1 MIEDAP
7 LQLVAPVPPSR
18 LAERLDHLEALC
30 KTYHQLFQ
38 LQTPKKWIP
47 ELKLRE
53 MQRECVAAESAAC
66 AGCPEFDGLQAT
78 TTVEELLDHG
88 ALGGVVRF
96 VGRVGAFSSPEIWS
110 TAGSPDQV
118 YKMSFEDSEGRDL
131 SSLTV
136 SSRSTWEPLQRALR
150 LGAPVDVLGTIFVLT
165 DHRGSHPV
173 FMPLRARLLESCL
186 AAIGATE
193 AGIRD
198 AELLLHEGLS
208 DPSGLPRFII
218 QKLRESLGVVGDGM
232 TGDFELAE
240 LAAVLQAATIGQL
253 SNANP
258 RAHLLLVGQPGSGKK
273 VISSYVDV
281 LQPVLLPAQAS
292 TLTRAGLTAGALRK
306 KGGLVAQPGLIPR
319 AHLGGVAIEDLHGL
333 RASQRDQVFAVLAQV
348 LEDGVVD
355 LSNQANQRF
364 VSATALYLDVNRQ
377 SQLRADAQVAVGG
390 PRAMVADLGLRV
402 DLLTRIDLILE
413 LPAIAEETIE
423 SAQAMCG
430 ADTGEQGKART
441 QRRLKVM
448 MAMLRDRHPQVD
460 LEPVVEE
467 MQQALKKLIAPLNGC
482 RTDDFDPSTFYRRM
496 ANSLR
501 KLVAAAARLADRS
514 VAQSSD
520 VGLVVELLQPK
531 VEFIR
536 TLATAIRN
544 LDDKPSR
551 LAAIRRLF
559 GGRVVSPAQ
568 VMDALGIPRR
578 TVMRDLNE
586 IGEREGRG
594 KYRIPEIGGECAVGT
609 SSIEYHDNQGEDPKD
624 E

>member
-1 MIEDAP
+1 MQDAP
-7 LQLVAPVPPSR
+7 LQLVAPVSPSR
-18 LAERLDHLEALC
+18 LAERLDHLEELS
-30 KTYHQLFQ
+30 KDYHQLIHQ
-38 LQTPKKWIP
+38 QTPKKRIP
-47 ELKLRE
+47 ESKLRE
-53 MQRECVAAESAAC
+53 MQRVCVAAESAAC
-66 AGCPEFDGLQAT
+66 AGCPEFDDLEAT
-78 TTVEELLDHG
+78 TTVEELLDKG

-96 VGRVGAFSSPEIWS
+96 VGRVGTFSPPEIWS
-110 TAGSPDQV
+110 TTGGQDQV
-118 YKMSFEDSEGRDL
+118 YKMSLEDNEGRDL
-131 SSLTV
+131 SSMTI

-150 LGAPVDVLGTIFVLT
+150 LGAPVDVLGSIFVLT

-173 FMPLRARLLESCL
+173 FMPLRARLLGSCL

-193 AGIRD
+193 GEVRD
-198 AELLLHEGLS
+198 AVLLFREGLN
-208 DPSGLPRFII
+208 DPNGLPRHII

-232 TGDFELAE
+232 TKDFELAE
-240 LAAVLQAATIGQL
+240 LAAVAQAATTGQL

-273 VISSYVDV
+273 IISSYVAE

-333 RASQRDQVFAVLAQV
+333 RPSQRDQVFAVLAQA

-413 LPAIAEETIE
+413 LPAFAEETIT

-430 ADTGEQGKART
+430 AEAGDQGQART
-441 QRRLKVM
+441 RRKLKVM
-448 MAMLRDRHPQVD
+448 MAMLRDRYPEVD
-460 LEPVVEE
+460 LEPVVGE
-467 MQQALKKLIAPLNGC
+467 MKQALEKLVAPLKGC
-482 RTDDFDPSTFYRRM
+482 RTDDFDPSTFFRRM

-520 VGLVVELLQPK
+520 VDLVVEFLQPK

-536 TLATAIRN
+536 TLATAIRD

-586 IGEREGRG
+586 IGEKEGRG
-594 KYRIPEIGGECAVGT
+594 KYRIPERAE
-609 SSIEYHDNQGEDPKD
+609 
-624 E
+624 